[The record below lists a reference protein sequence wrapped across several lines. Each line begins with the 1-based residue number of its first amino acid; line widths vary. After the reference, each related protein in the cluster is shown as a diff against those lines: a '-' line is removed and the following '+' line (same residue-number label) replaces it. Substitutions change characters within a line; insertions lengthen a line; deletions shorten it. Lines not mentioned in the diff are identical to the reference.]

1 MAEHTGFWLDAW
13 RGLRRRPKFV
23 IAAALILLILVVAAF
38 PSLFTAADPTYA
50 DPSQSMLAPSAAHWF
65 GTDLQGHDIYSR
77 TVYGARASVT
87 VGLGATLAV
96 FVVGGAL
103 GALAGFYGSWIDAVV
118 SRVTDV
124 FLGLPLL
131 LAAIVLM
138 QVMHHRTVWTVIAIL
153 ALFGWPQVAR
163 IARGAVLEV
172 RASDYVL
179 AAKALGLNRFQ
190 ILLRHALPN
199 AVGPVIAVATVA
211 LGIFIVTEATLSY
224 LGVGL
229 PTSVVSWGGD
239 INVAQTRLRSG
250 SPILLRRFAR
260 RAGSGFAGMAGMS
273 VPAAP
278 LLSVEGLEVTFGT
291 DAPAVCGVDLAV
303 RSGQTVAVVG
313 ESGSGKSTTAAAIL
327 GLLPAGGRITA
338 GRVVFDGRDIT
349 GADAKRLRS
358 IRGREIGYVPQ
369 DPMTNLNPVW
379 KVGFQVTEALRAN
392 TDGRAARRRAVEL
405 LAEAGLPDPAKQ
417 AGRYPHQLSGGM
429 CQRALI
435 AIGLAGRPRLLIA
448 DEPTSALDVT
458 VQRQVLDHLQGLTDE
473 LGTALLLITHD
484 LALAAQRAE
493 AVVVVRRGVVVES
506 GAAQSILQSPQ
517 HEYTRR
523 LVAAAPSLTARSR
536 RPPESR
542 SRATT
547 QAGDI
552 LVVSELTKIYRESRG
567 APWRRVESRA
577 VDGVSFRLPRAST
590 LAIVGESGSG
600 KSTLARMVLGLLQPT
615 SGTVVFD
622 GTYDVGALARD
633 QVLAFRRRVQP
644 VFQNPYSSLDPMY
657 SVFRAIEE
665 PLRVHHVGD
674 RRQRQ
679 RAVRELVDQVALPSS
694 ILGRRPRELS
704 GGQRQR
710 VAIARALALRPEVLV
725 CDEAVSALDVLV
737 QAQIL
742 DLLADLQADLGL
754 TYLFISHD
762 LAVIRQIADDV
773 LVMRAGRVVEH
784 ASTEEVFSR
793 PRHEY
798 TRQLLQAI
806 PGAPSAPRKVGN
818 L

>member
-1 MAEHTGFWLDAW
+1 
-13 RGLRRRPKFV
+13 
-23 IAAALILLILVVAAF
+23 
-38 PSLFTAADPTYA
+38 
-50 DPSQSMLAPSAAHWF
+50 
-65 GTDLQGHDIYSR
+65 
-77 TVYGARASVT
+77 
-87 VGLGATLAV
+87 
-96 FVVGGAL
+96 
-103 GALAGFYGSWIDAVV
+103 
-118 SRVTDV
+118 
-124 FLGLPLL
+124 
-131 LAAIVLM
+131 
-138 QVMHHRTVWTVIAIL
+138 
-153 ALFGWPQVAR
+153 
-163 IARGAVLEV
+163 
-172 RASDYVL
+172 
-179 AAKALGLNRFQ
+179 
-190 ILLRHALPN
+190 
-199 AVGPVIAVATVA
+199 
-211 LGIFIVTEATLSY
+211 
-224 LGVGL
+224 
-229 PTSVVSWGGD
+229 
-239 INVAQTRLRSG
+239 
-250 SPILLRRFAR
+250 
-260 RAGSGFAGMAGMS
+260 MS

-633 QVLAFRRRVQP
+633 QVLAFRRRVEHP
-644 VFQNPYSSLDPMY
+644 TIVLPITEIGAPD
-657 SVFRAIEE
+657 
-665 PLRVHHVGD
+665 GD
-674 RRQRQ
+674 VLARYTVRRDEF
-679 RAVRELVDQVALPSS
+679 AAS
-694 ILGRRPRELS
+694 
-704 GGQRQR
+704 
-710 VAIARALALRPEVLV
+710 AALAQHIVE
-725 CDEAVSALDVLV
+725 
-737 QAQIL
+737 
-742 DLLADLQADLGL
+742 
-754 TYLFISHD
+754 SHTGP
-762 LAVIRQIADDV
+762 I
-773 LVMRAGRVVEH
+773 
-784 ASTEEVFSR
+784 
-793 PRHEY
+793 EY
-798 TRQLLQAI
+798 AATLH
-806 PGAPSAPRKVGN
+806 PVGAPSSGIGIVEGWRGTIVHRVEIDVDGRITRAKVVDPSWFNWPALPVAMADTIVPDFPLANKSFNQSYAGN
-818 L
+818 DL